1 MHGTIKGN
9 NNTAAAAIKHM
20 EQTTINVAA
29 AAVERAEQAVSVAA
43 AASIRREQDRRG
55 PAAAAG
61 DRRLRQRA
69 SSSGCKRSS
78 RPALMAVAVTM
89 SVLSMM
95 MVTKAGAQA
104 AEMASSDC
112 GGYRSGWAEHED
124 GYGSCGDTIMP
135 RVELYDI
142 KVQKW
147 QKVERNRV
155 QRFEAKNNDD
165 FVSKLSK
172 LQQTIDQIGRQIQ
185 QQAQAMQTCG
195 QAETEMGE
203 KAEAR
208 LDRAGGAEETLQ
220 IMQEVNLDM
229 RSKLKK
235 QETTVNLS

>member
-1 MHGTIKGN
+1 MSDCTKPTVLNRAVMVLQKAITAVLMIAQLIYASIKDRAGS
-9 NNTAAAAIKHM
+9 M
-20 EQTTINVAA
+20 EMSKTKQTINVAA
-29 AAVERAEQAVSVAA
+29 AAVEWTEQAVNVAAAADEQTGQETMVAAATTTGREQTEMDRTSRQTQQAGQVASVAA
-43 AASIRREQDRRG
+43 AASIHREQDRRG

-69 SSSGCKRSS
+69 VSSGCKRSS
-78 RPALMAVAVTM
+78 RPALTAVAITM

-104 AEMASSDC
+104 VEMASSDG
-112 GGYRSGWAEHED
+112 GGYRYGWAEHED

-165 FVSKLSK
+165 FV
-172 LQQTIDQIGRQIQ
+172 T
-185 QQAQAMQTCG
+185 
-195 QAETEMGE
+195 
-203 KAEAR
+203 
-208 LDRAGGAEETLQ
+208 
-220 IMQEVNLDM
+220 N
-229 RSKLKK
+229 
-235 QETTVNLS
+235 